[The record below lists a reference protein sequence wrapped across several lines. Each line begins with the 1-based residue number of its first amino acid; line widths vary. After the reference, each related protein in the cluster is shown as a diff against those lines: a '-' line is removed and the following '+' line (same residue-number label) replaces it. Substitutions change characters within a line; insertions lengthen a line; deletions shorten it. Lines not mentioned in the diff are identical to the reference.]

1 MHAYI
6 TFWTQHSPLLTLHY
20 LQETNLFS
28 SLAMP
33 AILSLPCLHN
43 MYLLEIG
50 RILLLHYSYYI
61 IPIWTR
67 IIHMKIT

>member
-6 TFWTQHSPLLTLHY
+6 TFWTQHSPLLTLYY

-33 AILSLPCLHN
+33 AILSSLLT
-43 MYLLEIG
+43 YLLEIG

-61 IPIWTR
+61 IPTWTR
-67 IIHMKIT
+67 IIHMKII